1 MSKTANLP
9 KVTIITVTYNAEAT
23 LERTL
28 QSVAALDYAPLEYL
42 LIDGGSSDGTLALLQ
57 AYEAV
62 IDHWVSEPDEGLY
75 DAMNK
80 GMALA
85 SGDYLWFLNAGDEA
99 AAPDVLQRVFAQ
111 DVGADI
117 YYGDTLIVDG
127 AGQVVGPR
135 RLQPPDR
142 LSWRDFRRGML
153 VSHQALIVARR
164 LAGPYDLSYR
174 FSADY
179 DWALR
184 LLRKS
189 KHTVN
194 THLVLARFLDGGLTK
209 KNILPG
215 LRERFTIMNKNYGY
229 FTTLF
234 NHIGITCKFLVF
246 WIKNRRF

>member
-99 AAPDVLQRVFAQ
+99 ARSEERRVGKECRSRWSR
-111 DVGADI
+111 DHLNIKHSGI
-117 YYGDTLIVDG
+117 GD
-127 AGQVVGPR
+127 
-135 RLQPPDR
+135 
-142 LSWRDFRRGML
+142 W
-153 VSHQALIVARR
+153 
-164 LAGPYDLSYR
+164 
-174 FSADY
+174 
-179 DWALR
+179 
-184 LLRKS
+184 
-189 KHTVN
+189 
-194 THLVLARFLDGGLTK
+194 
-209 KNILPG
+209 
-215 LRERFTIMNKNYGY
+215 E
-229 FTTLF
+229 
-234 NHIGITCKFLVF
+234 
-246 WIKNRRF
+246 